1 MPLTSLATVPD
12 LAVRLGIDVD
22 EPRAHALLVD
32 VSARV
37 RSYTGRDFTQATTSA
52 EVDICCGKATLPV
65 GPVISITSVK
75 VDGVDV
81 AYTWTSGT
89 TIKIPGYS
97 CATVVYVSGY
107 AAVPADIVAV
117 VCQIAGRAYGSNAA
131 DAGAPPESLGSYSI
145 GAMGAAGAAGP
156 LGMMNDERDTL
167 DHYKGRS
174 GKPIRQESWV
184 W

>member
-12 LAVRLGIDVD
+12 LAVRLGIDLD

-37 RSYTGRDFTQATTSA
+37 RSYTGRYFVQATTTA

-75 VDGVDV
+75 VDGEDV
-81 AYTWTSGT
+81 NYTWTSGS

-107 AAVPADIVAV
+107 SAVPDDVVAV
-117 VCQIAGRAYGSNAA
+117 VCQIAGRAYGANAA
-131 DAGAPPESLGSYSI
+131 DSAVSSESLGSYSV
-145 GAMGAAGAAGP
+145 GFGGAGAAGP
-156 LGMMNDERDTL
+156 LGMLADERATL
-167 DHYKGRS
+167 DRYRGGSK
-174 GKPIRQESWV
+174 KPIRQKSWA